1 MIVKTA
7 FICITI
13 IIKIA
18 SIKKIIDYHFK
29 FRGSK
34 TLQFLK
40 TGPIRKQ
47 GVWLYK
53 RSPDIDLSSFVITI
67 LTELFVLTISHFGL
81 TSVSWIS

>member
-18 SIKKIIDYHFK
+18 IIDYHFK

-34 TLQFLK
+34 TIQFLK

-47 GVWLYK
+47 GVWL
-53 RSPDIDLSSFVITI
+53 
-67 LTELFVLTISHFGL
+67 
-81 TSVSWIS
+81 

>member
-47 GVWLYK
+47 GVWLYE
-53 RSPDIDLSSFVITI
+53 IT
-67 LTELFVLTISHFGL
+67 
-81 TSVSWIS
+81 